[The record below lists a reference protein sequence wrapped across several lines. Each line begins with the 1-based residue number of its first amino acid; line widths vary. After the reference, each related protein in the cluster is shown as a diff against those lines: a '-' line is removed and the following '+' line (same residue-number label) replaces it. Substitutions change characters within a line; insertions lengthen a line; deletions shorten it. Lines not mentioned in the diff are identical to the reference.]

1 MRSNESSED
10 YLETILILGNR
21 SSLVRA
27 VDIAAEM
34 GFKKPSVSVAMKNL
48 RQKNLITV
56 ADNGDIRL
64 TEDGHKIADKVYER
78 HQLISSWL
86 MILGVQE
93 KTAIH
98 DACRI
103 EHIISEESFQAL
115 IRHGDPDYTIDSLT
129 EKGWKEAEFLSE
141 KIAALDVRDFY
152 VSPLGRAKDTA
163 SCTLK
168 KNGRTATECKW
179 LREFDVKIRRPD
191 LHGEKIIPWDWLPQ
205 DWTKIE
211 NFYSFDRWWDNDIL
225 REGKMKEEYDW
236 VTQNFDKV
244 LAEHGYV
251 REGHYYRAEKANE
264 DTLVFFCHFGVS
276 CVLISY
282 LLSISPLVML
292 QNFCAAPSSVSTI
305 VTEERRKGIA
315 SFRMSSFGDISHL
328 YAHQEPPAFAAR
340 FCETYDNKEQRH
352 D

>member
-1 MRSNESSED
+1 MLFRSQGVGFRYFTQQEAVR
-10 YLETILILGNR
+10 LGLR
-21 SSLVRA
+21 GYA
-27 VDIAAEM
+27 
-34 GFKKPSVSVAMKNL
+34 KNL
-48 RQKNLITV
+48 
-56 ADNGDIRL
+56 D
-64 TEDGHKIADKVYER
+64 DGSVEVLACGNDEQVEKLLA
-78 HQLISSWL
+78 WL
-86 MILGVQE
+86 KAGGPRSARV
-93 KTAIH
+93 
-98 DACRI
+98 
-103 EHIISEESFQAL
+103 
-115 IRHGDPDYTIDSLT
+115 
-129 EKGWKEAEFLSE
+129 
-141 KIAALDVRDFY
+141 
-152 VSPLGRAKDTA
+152 
-163 SCTLK
+163 
-168 KNGRTATECKW
+168 
-179 LREFDVKIRRPD
+179 
-191 LHGEKIIPWDWLPQ
+191 
-205 DWTKIE
+205 
-211 NFYSFDRWWDNDIL
+211 
-225 REGKMKEEYDW
+225 
-236 VTQNFDKV
+236 DKV